1 MTTPAAAKIA
11 SPVAVI
17 GSPSTTTKVTLNLLR
32 SAYGRAVYGQML
44 CFQIELT
51 DPDTGD
57 PRTELALGTVT
68 SVETINPVH
77 SPRAAEAQH
86 VADSGVLA
94 QQSGNAGDT
103 RGVEVSVEAVF
114 RRDEAVQ
121 VVTSATTGQGDRLWL
136 PAGASLSNSPAT
148 GTSVVLLDQAKV
160 DELMIGVENQ
170 RFLGTLRG
178 TRTLVPYTQRDFTG
192 SRGSAHSCVAGTT
205 GSGKTATVAYA
216 LACDLFF
223 DGMGQILVDPQGQFA
238 TEHGM
243 PFSLQGL
250 AAGLGRKVTV
260 ARLSQSVRLRKDAPM
275 FTELLARA
283 GVFTEL
289 AFGAGSDA
297 QIANASRVMQDALD
311 DTKAVAAAC
320 TVGDWTDADPADLVE
335 YLLRDLRD
343 VLPTGTVY
351 AGRDGQQRVR
361 YAIARPT
368 EDELVTEGL
377 DPALARSF
385 RDGILDQRPSGGK
398 RWRAVLSRFA
408 AIHNLWSAYTPQG
421 AQEVAC
427 GVDRATLDPGMLRRK
442 AWPLLM
448 DVFTHRSDRPAP
460 WLILDMSADV
470 TIPGGYG
477 PSEGDDDDETI
488 ALDAT
493 RRVLDDPGVKAR
505 IMRQLVGDLSRAGL
519 AAFKNGEPLN
529 CRITVDEAWQF
540 AGPVEP
546 GTDPAIAALS
556 NMFEDG
562 ARDLRKVGVGFRFI
576 LQAPSG
582 LREGIWK
589 QCTDRVIGYGITE
602 QSDIKRLA
610 NIVGDD
616 HLRLYL
622 STAGPEA
629 TGRYPFMFTGGGS
642 TGLNFGTKPV
652 FLDMFDDPHK
662 WLVANG
668 GWVTA
673 ARRRWAH
680 LLPAGDPGGT
690 LTVMPSR
697 PAQGALVEA
706 HRAAVGVRSAGG
718 NRDAAKALVGAG
730 SRRPPAG
737 FGMTPKGTP
746 TGAPVL
752 DIGDPPF

>member
-1 MTTPAAAKIA
+1 MTTNTTPDAR
-11 SPVAVI
+11 VAVV

-32 SAYGRAVYGQML
+32 SAYERAVYGQML
-44 CFQIELT
+44 TFQIDLV
-51 DPDTGD
+51 DPDSGLT
-57 PRTELALGTVT
+57 RTELALGTVT
-68 SVETINPVH
+68 SVETINPAH
-77 SPRAAEAQH
+77 SPRALEANH
-86 VADSGVLA
+86 VADTGHLA
-94 QQSGNAGDT
+94 QQSGSAGDT

-114 RRDEAVQ
+114 RRDESVE
-121 VVTSATTGQGDRLWL
+121 VVTSITSGMGDRLWL

-148 GTSVVLLDQAKV
+148 GTAVTLLDQGKV
-160 DELMIGVENQ
+160 NELMIGVDNQ

-178 TRTLVPYTQRDFTG
+178 TRTLVPYTQRDFAG
-192 SRGSAHSCVAGTT
+192 SRGSTHSVVAGTT
-205 GSGKTATVAYA
+205 GSGKTAAVSYM
-216 LACDLFF
+216 LACDLAF
-223 DGMGQILVDPQGQFA
+223 DNLGQVLIDPQGQYA
-238 TEHGM
+238 TEFGM
-243 PFSLQGL
+243 PFSLQGIGS
-250 AAGLGRKVTV
+250 ALGRKVTV
-260 ARLSQSVRLRKDAPM
+260 ARLSRSLRLRKDAPM

-297 QIANASRVMQDALD
+297 QISNASRVMQDALD
-311 DTKAVAAAC
+311 DSKALIAAC
-320 TVGDWTDADPADLVE
+320 GVGDWTNAEPADLAE

-351 AGRDGQQRVR
+351 AGKDGQQRVR

-368 EDELVTEGL
+368 ADELADEGG
-377 DPALARSF
+377 DPGMVGAF
-385 RDGILDQRPSGGK
+385 RDGVLDQRPADGK
-398 RWRAVLSRFA
+398 RWRAVLSRFS
-408 AIHNLWSAYTPQG
+408 AIHNLWSAFTPEG
-421 AQEVAC
+421 AALVVSGTAPEDIDA
-427 GVDRATLDPGMLRRK
+427 GMLRRK

-470 TIPGGYG
+470 TPPGADFGA
-477 PSEGDDDDETI
+477 DDDEDTI

-519 AAFKNGEPLN
+519 SAFKNSTPLN
-529 CRITVDEAWQF
+529 VRVTVDEAWQY
-540 AGPVEP
+540 AMTPMP
-546 GTDPAIAALS
+546 NTDNAIAALS
-556 NMFEDG
+556 DMFEDG
-562 ARDLRKVGVGFRFI
+562 ARDLRKVGIGFRFI

-589 QCTDRVIGYGITE
+589 QCTDRVIGYGVTE

-642 TGLNFGTKPV
+642 TGLSFGTKPV
-652 FLDMFDDPHK
+652 FLDMFTDPNE
-662 WLVANG
+662 WLATNRE
-668 GWVTA
+668 WITA
-673 ARRRWAH
+673 ARRRWANH
-680 LLPAGDPGGT
+680 LPAGDPGGP
-690 LTVMPSR
+690 LTTMPGR
-697 PAQGALVEA
+697 PSQDVATEA
-706 HRAAVGVRSAGG
+706 HRAAVAVRSAGA
-718 NRDAAKALVGAG
+718 NQPAARALVSG
-730 SRRPPAG
+730 SRRAPAG
-737 FGMTPKGTP
+737 FGMTPKGAP
-746 TGAPVL
+746 VGAPTR